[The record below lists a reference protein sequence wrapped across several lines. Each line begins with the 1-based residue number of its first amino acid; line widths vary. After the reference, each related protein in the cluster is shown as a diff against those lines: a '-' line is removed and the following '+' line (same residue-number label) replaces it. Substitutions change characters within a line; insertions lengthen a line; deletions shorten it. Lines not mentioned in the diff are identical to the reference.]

1 MPPLTTFPKKTLIC
15 LLTAQAV
22 CLAFGLWI
30 QDRLVTFT
38 ARGRQATLSSPAQPA
53 SSANRAP
60 AHPVA
65 VIEAHVSD
73 GDAPASSEDSLLD
86 AMPVAQ
92 LFAFFWIAGMQAG
105 AAYLVLS
112 RAHSEDSQRQARATT
127 TSLLREKDLART
139 QNAVIFGLAKLA
151 ESRDPETGRHLERIA
166 HFSTRFATAL
176 RRLPRYRS
184 RVTPAFIRLIGISSA
199 LHDIGKVGVEDHV
212 LLKPGKL
219 DTDERLR
226 MQLHAAL
233 GGDCIREI
241 ELQLGSSNFLEMARE
256 IAFCH
261 HEHWDGQG
269 YPMGMAGEEIP
280 LAARIVTIADVYDAL
295 SVRRVYKQPLPHE
308 QCVEIIRSEAG
319 KQFDPD
325 LVGVFL
331 SIEDDFREIAR
342 RFANAAGGTP
352 VPPLETSRAKSPPSK
367 SQTWSPEDPA
377 GLTPWGDNHLDE
389 PSPPKH

>member
-1 MPPLTTFPKKTLIC
+1 MPRLTTFPQKTFVY

-30 QDRLVTFT
+30 QDRLVAFT
-38 ARGRQATLSSPAQPA
+38 AQGQHVALNTASRPA
-53 SSANRAP
+53 SSIDPSVGGTP
-60 AHPVA
+60 AA
-65 VIEAHVSD
+65 FT
-73 GDAPASSEDSLLD
+73 DSLPG
-86 AMPVAQ
+86 AMPVPQ
-92 LFAFFWIAGMQAG
+92 LFAFFWIVGMQAG
-105 AAYLVLS
+105 AAYLILS
-112 RAHSEDSQRQARATT
+112 RAHSEDSQRQARAAT
-127 TSLLREKDLART
+127 TSILREKDLART

-176 RRLPRYRS
+176 RRLPRYRN

-219 DTDERLR
+219 DSEERLR

-233 GGDCIREI
+233 GGECIREI

-261 HEHWDGQG
+261 HEHWNGQG
-269 YPMGMAGEEIP
+269 YPTGLAGEAIP
-280 LAARIVTIADVYDAL
+280 LAARIVAIADVYDAL
-295 SVRRVYKQPLPHE
+295 SVRRVYKQPMPHE

-331 SIEDDFREIAR
+331 SIADDFREIAQ
-342 RFANAAGGTP
+342 RFVNASDRAAAAQAELTGAKCPQITP
-352 VPPLETSRAKSPPSK
+352 TARSPQDS
-367 SQTWSPEDPA
+367 A
-377 GLTPWGDNHLDE
+377 ALTPWADNILDGL
-389 PSPPKH
+389 SPLKH